1 MQAQIIQYQDRCTDS
16 QLGRHKPLHAI
27 DHVPP
32 LLGFHD
38 NAGEVNVEQND
49 ARSIL
54 GDLCAFTAY
63 CEAHVR
69 MHQGGSTVASIAGH
83 RYDLLAW
90 EDISILQHFSLR
102 QLCYLESS
110 GLHSSP

>member
-1 MQAQIIQYQDRCTDS
+1 MESNTFLLHLATTTMQVVI
-16 QLGRHKPLHAI
+16 
-27 DHVPP
+27 
-32 LLGFHD
+32 
-38 NAGEVNVEQND
+38 VEQND

-83 RYDLLAW
+83 RYDLLVW
-90 EDISILQHFSLR
+90 ENISILQHF
-102 QLCYLESS
+102 QLAAALLS
-110 GLHSSP
+110 